1 MGTEYFSSLSLHI
14 DDSINKLID
23 GQMHLLDRLDRSIDL
38 IPISISILM
47 SLSEGRK
54 EGDRQTDTPYYL
66 WILYLGIYLFTE
78 IYL

>member
-14 DDSINKLID
+14 DDNINKLID

-47 SLSEGRK
+47 SLSEGKK

>member
-23 GQMHLLDRLDRSIDL
+23 GQMHLLDRLDRLIDL
-38 IPISISILM
+38 ILIFISRLM

>member
-23 GQMHLLDRLDRSIDL
+23 GQMHLLDRLDRLIDL
-38 IPISISILM
+38 ILIFISILM